1 MIKLAPVHSIKLVFL
16 IAGLFPTV
24 GLPQNVEVIS
34 AAAPSYPRVD
44 GVAQEKGEVR
54 VEIEIDPS
62 GKVSHAKAVSGS
74 SNLRSA
80 AEAAAREWHF
90 RATSRKTIKST
101 ITFRFII
108 RADLAEP
115 PAVATIFTFP
125 DRVDIIAMQGEA
137 VNLVDPPLYQV
148 KPGKVPKN
156 PN

>member
-1 MIKLAPVHSIKLVFL
+1 MIKPAPAHSITLVFL
-16 IAGLFPTV
+16 IAGLFPAV

-44 GVAQEKGEVR
+44 NVAQEKGEVR

-62 GKVSHAKAVSGS
+62 GKVSRAKAVSGS
-74 SNLRSA
+74 TNLRSVD
-80 AEAAAREWHF
+80 EAAAREWQF
-90 RATSRKTIKST
+90 KATSRTIKWA

-108 RADLAEP
+108 RADLAGP
-115 PAVATIFTFP
+115 PAVATIFTLP

-137 VNLVDPPLYQV
+137 VNLVDPPLYLG

-156 PN
+156 PK